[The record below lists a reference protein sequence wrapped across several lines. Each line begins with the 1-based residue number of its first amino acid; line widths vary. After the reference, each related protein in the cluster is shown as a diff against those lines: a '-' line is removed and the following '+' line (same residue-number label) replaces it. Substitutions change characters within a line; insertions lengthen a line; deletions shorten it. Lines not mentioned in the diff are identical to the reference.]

1 MNEFLFWFMEPF
13 AKIAAV
19 CVILATLYAAF
30 VMCLFV
36 LTMIEKLKDMIEK
49 FKEKKK

>member
-19 CVILATLYAAF
+19 CVIITTLYAAF
-30 VMCLFV
+30 VLWLFMM
-36 LTMIEKLKDMIEK
+36 TAIEKLKQK
-49 FKEKKK
+49 YGGGA